1 MKKTTLRSLG
11 LGFLASAIL
20 TGAFAIFIQGKV
32 PIQGVN
38 VASVLNGAN
47 DKELSS
53 YKDAASSL
61 LAEKSHLESTKNTL
75 NESLNSL
82 KEAASKQSSEL
93 ASMKKASSLAS
104 ISASSQSGDSAS
116 DESSSESV
124 ATEGTDTDTTT
135 STTETTPPP
144 APAVSGTFVVHDG
157 DNSSSIA
164 QRLFAEGYISSVEEF
179 EAVVDEWN
187 LSRILQAGS
196 YQFNSNMGVHAILE
210 ELTHGL
216 YYYY

>member
-61 LAEKSHLESTKNTL
+61 LAEKSNLESTKNTL

-124 ATEGTDTDTTT
+124 AAEGTDTDTTT
-135 STTETTPPP
+135 PTTETTPPP

>member
-20 TGAFAIFIQGKV
+20 TGAFAIFIQGNV
-32 PIQGVN
+32 PIQGVK

-53 YKDAASSL
+53 YKDAANSL
-61 LAEKSHLESTKNTL
+61 LAEKSNLESTKNTL
-75 NESLNSL
+75 NESINSL
-82 KEAASKQSSEL
+82 KETASKQSSEL

-104 ISASSQSGDSAS
+104 VSASAQSSNSAS
-116 DESSSESV
+116 DESASESI
-124 ATEGTDTDTTT
+124 ASESTDTDTT
-135 STTETTPPP
+135 SPTETTQPS